1 MENKITPELIEAHGI
16 SPEEYAMILEILG
29 REPNHLELGIFS
41 VMYSEHASYKN
52 SILQLKTLPREG
64 GALLAKAGEENAGVV
79 DIGGG
84 QAICFKIESHNHP
97 SALEPYHGAAT
108 GLGGILRDIFTMGA
122 KPIAAMASLCFGD
135 PQKPRNRFLMDQ
147 ALEGIADYG
156 NIFGVPTVGTD
167 LFFDE
172 AYDGNPLVNAMA
184 VGLVEHHNLARSA
197 ASGIGNIVVY
207 AGAKTGREG
216 IHGAT
221 FASDDLQEDAEMP
234 SSIQVGDPHAGK
246 LLAEAS
252 LEAINSGLV
261 VAIQDMGAAGLTC
274 SSSEMAGKSGLG
286 IQLNLEHIP
295 LKEPDLEPWEI
306 MLSESQERMLM
317 VVEPR
322 NLDALL
328 AVFKSKGL
336 EAVAAGK
343 VTDDG
348 FLAVRKNG
356 DLLAQIPADAL
367 ILGGGAPVYSPAQK
381 EPPELPHINISDIPS
396 APHDEML
403 LRLLA
408 EPNIASKK
416 DLLAKFKPSPLD
428 GAQAAL
434 VNIPVLNKA
443 IAISTACNP
452 RHCELDP
459 YEGAKAAV
467 AEAARNIACSGAKPI
482 AISNCLNF
490 GSPRRPEVFWSFA
503 QAIRGMGD
511 ACRVFDTPVTGGN
524 VSFYNESPQGAV
536 FPTPVI
542 AMLGLLENPSQAC
555 YPWFKRGGDLIACLG
570 ETSSCLGG
578 SQYLNTLM
586 GETTAPAPTLDLE
599 KEKNLL
605 QLLNALV
612 EKGLLA
618 SARSVSRGGLLVC
631 LAQACFN
638 PDKTFGAKLDFD
650 TSDNPEIDYF
660 GESNSRAA
668 ISFQPEKL
676 EEIRKLCAEYN
687 TPFTLLGKVEDSAD
701 FEVNQHINQKTERL
715 LKAFNSGV

>member
-1 MENKITPELIEAHGI
+1 MEIKVTPEMIEAHGI

-52 SILQLKTLPREG
+52 SILQIKTLPRDG
-64 GALLAKAGEENAGVV
+64 KALLAKAGEENAGVV

-84 QAICFKIESHNHP
+84 YAVCFKIESHNHP
-97 SALEPYHGAAT
+97 SALEPFHGAAT

-122 KPIAAMASLCFGD
+122 KPIAAMASLYFGD
-135 PQKPRNRFLMDQ
+135 PEKPRNSFLMDQ

-156 NIFGVPTVGTD
+156 NTFGVPTVGAG
-167 LFFDE
+167 LYFDE

-197 ASGIGNIVVY
+197 ASGPGNIVVY

-252 LEAINSGLV
+252 LEVINSGLV

-274 SSSEMAGKSGLG
+274 SSSEMAGKNGLG
-286 IQLNLEHIP
+286 IQLNMEQIP

-306 MLSESQERMLM
+306 MLSETQERMLM
-317 VVEPR
+317 VVEPK
-322 NLDALL
+322 NLDAVLD
-328 AVFKSKGL
+328 AFKSKGL
-336 EAVAAGK
+336 EAVVAGK

-348 FLAVRKNG
+348 FLAVLKNG
-356 DLLAQIPADAL
+356 VLLAQIPANAL

-381 EPPELPHINISDIPS
+381 EPPELPQIDISEIPS
-396 APHDEML
+396 VPHDEML

-408 EPNIASKK
+408 EPNITSKK
-416 DLLAKFKPSPLD
+416 DLLSKFNPAPME
-428 GAQAAL
+428 GVPAAL
-434 VNIPVLNKA
+434 VNIPGLNKA
-443 IAISTACNP
+443 ISISTACNS
-452 RHCELDP
+452 RHCYLDP

-467 AEAARNIACSGAKPI
+467 AEAARNVACSGAKPI

-490 GSPRRPEVFWSFA
+490 GSPKRPEVFWTFA

-511 ACRVFDTPVTGGN
+511 ACRAFETPVTGGN
-524 VSFYNESPQGAV
+524 VSFYNESPQGAIL
-536 FPTPVI
+536 PTPVI
-542 AMLGLLENPSQAC
+542 AMLGILEDPSKAC

-570 ETSSCLGG
+570 EACSCLGG

-586 GETTAPAPTLDLE
+586 GETVPPAPSLDLE

-612 EKGLLA
+612 EKDLLA
-618 SARSVSRGGLLVC
+618 SARPVSQGGLLVS

-638 PDKTFGAKLDFD
+638 PDKTFGAKLDFE
-650 TSDNPEIDYF
+650 TSHKPETEYF

-668 ISFQPEKL
+668 ISFPPEKL

-687 TPFTLLGKVEDSAD
+687 TPFTLLGKVNDD
-701 FEVNQHINQKTERL
+701 TIFEVNQHINEKTERL
-715 LKAFNSGV
+715 LQVFSAGI